1 MSLWLYINGQL
12 WYSVLVKT
20 NAKGYIMQKTTLVE
34 KIGYG
39 FASLG
44 DATAY
49 GFIGVFLLFFLT
61 TIAGIS
67 PATAG
72 TIAAVGSIWN
82 AIVNPVMGYIA
93 DKVQTRFGRR
103 RPMMLVF
110 SLPLAI
116 GMFLV
121 FTNVDLPENIK
132 PIYYGFLVMLYW
144 TGYTGFFVP
153 YLALGADYTTDYD
166 DRTVLRLF
174 GSFFNMLGATLS
186 MVMPTMIVEFLE
198 GLGMTSESAWSKTAL
213 LLGVIAAVTIVIT
226 VVASKNKDLPCE
238 KHEKQEIHITKEILN
253 IFKEYGEVAL
263 LKPMKYLIVAS
274 LCSLVTYTMIMSDMV
289 YLFTYNLGLD
299 AGEISACLL
308 ARTILG
314 GVLIP
319 IVGKI
324 VLRTDKRETL
334 IGFYLFGMAGM
345 IAIKV
350 MGIAGFSGLCV
361 YIFFATICTTVYWQ
375 IMPSVFYDMCE
386 YDKVTTGKNRTA
398 TIVSFQGLVE
408 ALAVGIGGQVLGW
421 ILEWAG
427 FSGEAQMQSEL
438 AMTWIENSGTIIP
451 IIFLAVDAVALYKYP
466 INKKVYNQLINVRKE
481 D

>member
-1 MSLWLYINGQL
+1 
-12 WYSVLVKT
+12 
-20 NAKGYIMQKTTLVE
+20 MQKTTLTE

-67 PATAG
+67 PAMAG

-82 AIVNPVMGYIA
+82 AVVNPIMGYLC
-93 DKVQTRFGRR
+93 DRVNTRFGKR
-103 RPMMLVF
+103 RPMMLAF
-110 SLPLAI
+110 TLPLVA

-186 MVMPTMIVEFLE
+186 MVMPTVIVEFFE
-198 GLGMTSESAWSKTAL
+198 RVGMTSEEAWSKTGL
-213 LLGVIAAVTIVIT
+213 LLGVIAAITIVIT

-238 KHEKQEIHITKEILN
+238 NQPKEEVNIIKAMAN
-253 IFKEYGEVAL
+253 IFKEYAEVAL
-263 LKPMKYLIVAS
+263 LKPMKFLIAAS
-274 LCSLVTYTMIMSDMV
+274 LCSLVAYTMIMSDMV
-289 YLFTYNLGLD
+289 YLFTYNLGLT
-299 AGEISACLL
+299 AGEISGCLL
-308 ARTILG
+308 ARTLMG
-314 GVLIP
+314 GALIP

-324 VLRTDKRETL
+324 VLKTDKRETL
-334 IGFYLFGMAGM
+334 IGFYLIGAVGM
-345 IAIKV
+345 IAVKITGV
-350 MGIAGFSGLCV
+350 VGFADLCAYV
-361 YIFFATICTTVYWQ
+361 VFATLCTTVYWQ

-408 ALAVGIGGQVLGW
+408 ALAIGIGGQILGL
-421 ILEWAG
+421 ILESAG
-427 FSGEAQMQSEL
+427 FDGQAETQSHL
-438 AMTWIENSGTIIP
+438 AMTWIENSGTIVP
-451 IIFLAVDAVALYKYP
+451 IVFLIIAAVALYKYP
-466 INKKVYNQLINVRKE
+466 INKKVYNQLIDVRKE
-481 D
+481 EQ

>member
-1 MSLWLYINGQL
+1 
-12 WYSVLVKT
+12 
-20 NAKGYIMQKTTLVE
+20 MQKTTLVE

-49 GFIGVFLLFFLT
+49 GFIGVYLLFFLT

-67 PATAG
+67 PGVAG
-72 TIAAVGSIWN
+72 TIAAIGAVWN

-93 DKVQTRFGRR
+93 DKVHTRWGRR
-103 RPMMLVF
+103 RPMMLAF
-110 SLPLAI
+110 SIPLAL

-121 FTNVDLPENIK
+121 FTNVNLPESIK
-132 PIYYGFLVMLYW
+132 PIYYGVLVMLYW

-166 DRTVLRLF
+166 DRTILRLF
-174 GSFFNMLGATLS
+174 GSLFNMFGATLS

-198 GLGMTSESAWSKTAL
+198 GQGMTSESAWSKTAL
-213 LLGVIAAVTIVIT
+213 LLGVIAAITILIT
-226 VVASKNKDLPCE
+226 VIAAKNKDLPCE
-238 KHEKQEIHITKEILN
+238 NREKQEIHITKEIIN
-253 IFKEYGEVAL
+253 IFREYGEVAL

-289 YLFTYNLGLD
+289 YLFTYNLGLN

-324 VLRTDKRETL
+324 VLKTDKRETL
-334 IGFYLFGMAGM
+334 IGFYLFGMVGM
-345 IAIKV
+345 IAIKII
-350 MGIAGFSGLCV
+350 GISGFVGLCL
-361 YIFFATICTTVYWQ
+361 YIFFATLCTTVYWQ

-386 YDKVTTGKNRTA
+386 YDKVATGKNRTA

-408 ALAVGIGGQVLGW
+408 ALAVGVGGQILGW

-427 FSGEAQMQSEL
+427 FSGEQAVQSEL
-438 AMTWIENSGTIIP
+438 AMQWIENSGTIIP
-451 IIFLAVDAVALYKYP
+451 IAFLAIAAVALYKYP

-481 D
+481 N

>member
-1 MSLWLYINGQL
+1 
-12 WYSVLVKT
+12 
-20 NAKGYIMQKTTLVE
+20 MQKTTLVE

-72 TIAAVGSIWN
+72 TIAAVGAIWN
-82 AIVNPVMGYIA
+82 AIVNPIMGYIA
-93 DKVQTRFGRR
+93 DKVHTRWGRR
-103 RPMMLVF
+103 RPMMLAF
-110 SLPLAI
+110 SIPLAL

-132 PIYYGFLVMLYW
+132 PIYYGLLVMLYW

-166 DRTVLRLF
+166 DRTILRLF

-186 MVMPTMIVEFLE
+186 MVMPTIIVDFLE
-198 GLGMTSESAWSKTAL
+198 GLGMTSEDAWSKTAL
-213 LLGVIAAVTIVIT
+213 LLGVIAAITIVIT
-226 VVASKNKDLPCE
+226 VIAAKNKDLPCE
-238 KHEKQEIHITKEILN
+238 KPEKEEIHITKEIAN
-253 IFKEYGEVAL
+253 IFREYGEVAM

-289 YLFTYNLGLD
+289 YMFTYNLGLN
-299 AGEISACLL
+299 AGQISACLL
-308 ARTILG
+308 ARTLLG
-314 GVLIP
+314 GALIP
-319 IVGKI
+319 VVGKI
-324 VLRTDKRETL
+324 VLKTDKRETL
-334 IGFYLFGMAGM
+334 IGFYLLGTVGM
-345 IAIKV
+345 ILIKFV
-350 MGIAGFSGLCV
+350 GITGFAGLCV
-361 YIFFATICTTVYWQ
+361 YLFFATICTIVYWQ

-386 YDKVTTGKNRTA
+386 YDRVTTGKNRTA

-408 ALAVGIGGQVLGW
+408 AVAVGVGGQVLGW

-427 FSGEAQMQSEL
+427 FSGDAEVQSSL

-451 IIFLAVDAVALYKYP
+451 IIFLMVAAVALYKYP
-466 INKKVYNQLINVRKE
+466 INKKVYNDLINSRKE
-481 D
+481 EL

>member
-1 MSLWLYINGQL
+1 
-12 WYSVLVKT
+12 
-20 NAKGYIMQKTTLVE
+20 MQKTTLVE

-49 GFIGVFLLFFLT
+49 GFIGVYLLFFLT

-67 PATAG
+67 PGVAG
-72 TIAAVGSIWN
+72 TIAAIGAVWN

-93 DKVQTRFGRR
+93 DKVHTRWGRR

-110 SLPLAI
+110 SIPLAL

-121 FTNVDLPENIK
+121 FTNINLPESIK
-132 PIYYGFLVMLYW
+132 PIYYGVLVMLYW

-166 DRTVLRLF
+166 DRTILRLF
-174 GSFFNMLGATLS
+174 GSLFNMFGATLS

-198 GLGMTSESAWSKTAL
+198 GQGMTSESAWSKTAL
-213 LLGVIAAVTIVIT
+213 LLGIIAAITILITVIAA
-226 VVASKNKDLPCE
+226 KNKDLPCE
-238 KHEKQEIHITKEILN
+238 NREKQEIHITKEIIN
-253 IFKEYGEVAL
+253 IFREYGEVAL

-289 YLFTYNLGLD
+289 YLFTYNLGLN

-314 GVLIP
+314 GALIP

-324 VLRTDKRETL
+324 VLKTDKRETL
-334 IGFYLFGMAGM
+334 IGFYIFGMVGM
-345 IAIKV
+345 IAIKII
-350 MGIAGFSGLCV
+350 GISGFVGLCS
-361 YIFFATICTTVYWQ
+361 YIFFATLCTTVYWQ

-408 ALAVGIGGQVLGW
+408 ALAVGVGGQILGW

-427 FSGEAQMQSEL
+427 FSGEQAVQSEL
-438 AMTWIENSGTIIP
+438 AMQWIENSGTIIP
-451 IIFLAVDAVALYKYP
+451 IAFLAIAAVALYKYP

-481 D
+481 N

>member
-1 MSLWLYINGQL
+1 
-12 WYSVLVKT
+12 
-20 NAKGYIMQKTTLVE
+20 MQKTTLVE

-49 GFIGVFLLFFLT
+49 GFIGVYLLFFLT

-67 PATAG
+67 PGVAG
-72 TIAAVGSIWN
+72 TIAAMGAVWN

-93 DKVQTRFGRR
+93 DKVHTRWGRR
-103 RPMMLVF
+103 RPMMLAF
-110 SLPLAI
+110 SIPLAL

-121 FTNVDLPENIK
+121 FTNVNLPESIK
-132 PIYYGFLVMLYW
+132 PIYYGVLVMLYW

-166 DRTVLRLF
+166 DRTILRLF
-174 GSFFNMLGATLS
+174 GSLFNMFGATLS

-198 GLGMTSESAWSKTAL
+198 GQGMTSESAWSKTAL
-213 LLGVIAAVTIVIT
+213 LLGIIAAITILITVIAA
-226 VVASKNKDLPCE
+226 KNKDLPCE
-238 KHEKQEIHITKEILN
+238 NREKQEIHITKEIIN
-253 IFKEYGEVAL
+253 IFREYGEVAL

-289 YLFTYNLGLD
+289 YLFTYNLGLN

-314 GVLIP
+314 GALIP

-324 VLRTDKRETL
+324 VLKTDKRETL
-334 IGFYLFGMAGM
+334 IGFYLFGMIGM
-345 IAIKV
+345 ITIKII
-350 MGIAGFSGLCV
+350 GISGFVGLCS
-361 YIFFATICTTVYWQ
+361 YIFFATLCTTVYWQ

-386 YDKVTTGKNRTA
+386 YDKVATGKNRTA

-408 ALAVGIGGQVLGW
+408 ALAVGVGGQILGW

-427 FSGEAQMQSEL
+427 FSGEQAVQSEL
-438 AMTWIENSGTIIP
+438 AMQWIENSGTIIP
-451 IIFLAVDAVALYKYP
+451 IAFLAVAAVALYKYP

-481 D
+481 N